1 MKAAAKTDGFM
12 ANNPPEIIWTGFQ
25 TDPYV
30 LEPGSEAEA
39 VLAAAH
45 ASVHGGQLP
54 ERRTTAVNDTRYYG
68 LYFDIPGLCYG
79 PKGEGAHA
87 FDERTS
93 IEDLR
98 KCTRTIATFI
108 ADWCGVRPRG

>member
-1 MKAAAKTDGFM
+1 
-12 ANNPPEIIWTGFQ
+12 
-25 TDPYV
+25 V

-68 LYFDIPGLCYG
+68 L
-79 PKGEGAHA
+79 
-87 FDERTS
+87 
-93 IEDLR
+93 
-98 KCTRTIATFI
+98 
-108 ADWCGVRPRG
+108 

>member
-1 MKAAAKTDGFM
+1 MLTFPDPRIVPRTTPEKAM
-12 ANNPPEIIWTGFQ
+12 AGI
-25 TDPYV
+25 
-30 LEPGSEAEA
+30 EAT
-39 VLAAAH
+39 VRAAAH
-45 ASVHGGQLP
+45 ASVHGGSLP

-79 PKGEGAHA
+79 SKGEGAHA

-98 KCTRTIATFI
+98 KCTRTMATFI
-108 ADWCGVRPRG
+108 ANWCGLRAVSVHVRSPESL

>member
-1 MKAAAKTDGFM
+1 MLTFPDPRIVPRTTPEKAMAGIEAAGR
-12 ANNPPEIIWTGFQ
+12 
-25 TDPYV
+25 
-30 LEPGSEAEA
+30 
-39 VLAAAH
+39 AAAH
-45 ASVHGGQLP
+45 ALVHGGNLP

-68 LYFDIPGLCYG
+68 LYFDIPELCYDPKGPKG

-98 KCTRTIATFI
+98 KCTRTMATFI
-108 ADWCGVRPRG
+108 ANWCGLSRLLKSCH